1 MEKMYND
8 LPLYQAIIADDC
20 DGIEF
25 VALTS
30 KPATQVNWLA
40 FGESQVLDGWRKTYS
55 YFLFNGMWYTYI

>member
-1 MEKMYND
+1 MYND

-40 FGESQVLDGWRKTYS
+40 FGESQKFSMDEEKTYS
-55 YFLFNGMWYTYI
+55 YFLFNGM